1 MLTLFPCLCLSLLI
15 PGVVTKLHED
25 IWHTD
30 AWIAQLEG
38 SKKFL
43 MYHPGQ
49 RKHLEFVKPNGEAEF
64 VDPLRP
70 DLIKFP
76 TFKEASPIEGYL
88 EKGECAAVLT
98 WDAPTTRTPPIKG
111 SLWAFFVGPSN

>member
-1 MLTLFPCLCLSLLI
+1 
-15 PGVVTKLHED
+15 
-25 IWHTD
+25 
-30 AWIAQLEG
+30 
-38 SKKFL
+38 

-76 TFKEASPIEGYL
+76 SFKEASPIEGYL

-111 SLWAFFVGPSN
+111 SLWDSLVGPSN

>member
-1 MLTLFPCLCLSLLI
+1 VLTLFPCLCLSLLI

-76 TFKEASPIEGYL
+76 SFKEASPIEGYL

-111 SLWAFFVGPSN
+111 SLWDSLVGPSN